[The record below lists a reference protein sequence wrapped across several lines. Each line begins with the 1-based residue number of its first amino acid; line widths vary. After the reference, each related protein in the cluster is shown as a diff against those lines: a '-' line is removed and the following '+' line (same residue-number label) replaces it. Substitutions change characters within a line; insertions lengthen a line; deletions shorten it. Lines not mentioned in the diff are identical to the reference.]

1 MARPKYSL
9 AVKGGGGGQ
18 VKSLTLTLTGMTLEA
33 LVARTAKLIMPEKG
47 KIIAVTA
54 NVAAKGGTPGTDTL
68 DVTAGATS
76 LLAATFNLNT
86 IVAGTPVQKD
96 GAGLSATADS
106 VAEGTELRFTTAQS
120 GGTSPTLALLT
131 VQVDY
136 VPLGD

>member
-1 MARPKYSL
+1 MARPGYSMGTK
-9 AVKGGGGGQ
+9 AGGGGQ
-18 VKSLTLTLTGMTLEA
+18 VKSLIVTLAGMTLEA
-33 LVARTAKLIMPEKG
+33 LVARTAKIQMPETG

-68 DVTAGATS
+68 DVTAAGTS

-86 IVAGTPVQKD
+86 IVAGTPVQKVSTD
-96 GAGLSATADS
+96 LSATADE
-106 VAEGTELRFTTAQS
+106 VAKDTEIRFTTAQS
-120 GGTSPTLALLT
+120 GGSSPTVAHLT